1 MTIRTHLRI
10 GCHHHSGFYEYV
22 RARKMDGDSPMTY
35 DAVASDPIALSA
47 SRYPRLDTELP
58 VRGDVRACRKY
69 LTAVGSIKSVWMDT
83 KESVVCNAN

>member
-1 MTIRTHLRI
+1 MRQGEEDEIN
-10 GCHHHSGFYEYV
+10 GE
-22 RARKMDGDSPMTY
+22 SPMTY
-35 DAVASDPIALSA
+35 DVVASDPAVLCG

-58 VRGDVRACRKY
+58 VRGDVRACCKY